1 MARLGNIEA
10 PLRPS
15 RLEGRFYRSGSVRD
29 IERLDAFKDAHRDD
43 REFPLKLAAY
53 LFEHHVRDGNG
64 MPFEDCS
71 LEELAELD
79 LAIIREVVDGYFRRD
94 ERE

>member
-1 MARLGNIEA
+1 MARLGNIEP

-15 RLEGRFYRSGSVRD
+15 RLEGLFFRSGSFAAL
-29 IERLDAFKDAHRDD
+29 ERLDALRAELEGD
-43 REFPLKLAAY
+43 REFSLKFAAA
-53 LFEHHVRDGNG
+53 LFEHHVRDENG

-71 LEELAELD
+71 LEELREID
-79 LAIIREVVDGYFRRD
+79 TDIITEVIRGFHRRD